1 MKYRVSEVSRMS
13 GATVRTLHHYD
24 ELGLV
29 SPSMRSDNGYRLYDD
44 GDLAQLQTVL
54 FYRELGF
61 GLSEIAE
68 LVTLPEFSRREALRE
83 QHALLS
89 EKRERVGRMLKAVE
103 AALIADQQ
111 GVTMSKEDLM
121 SPFGDFDP
129 KDHEEEARQRWGDT
143 DAYQESM
150 RRASGYTPSDWEGIQ
165 AEAEG
170 IAAAF
175 ARTKRMGTS
184 AEDEAAM
191 DIAERHRRHIDERFY
206 PCSPEMHDNL
216 GGMYVAD
223 HRFTEYWDKR
233 EAGLAE
239 YVRDAIAANTVRQS

>member
-1 MKYRVSEVSRMS
+1 MS
-13 GATVRTLHHYD
+13 GVTVRTLHHYD

-29 SPSMRSDNGYRLYDD
+29 SPSGRSEAGYRLYDD
-44 GDLAQLQTVL
+44 ADVAHLQTVL

-68 LVTLPEFSRREALRE
+68 IVTLPGYSRREALRE

-103 AALIADQQ
+103 TALIAAEQ
-111 GVTMSKEDLM
+111 GVTMSTEDLM

-129 KDHEEEARQRWGDT
+129 TDYEDEARERWGDT
-143 DAYQESM
+143 DAYKEST
-150 RRASGYTPSDWEGIQ
+150 RRASGYTQSDWEGIH

-170 IAAAF
+170 IAKAF
-175 ARTKRMGTS
+175 AQAKRTGAS
-184 AEDEAAM
+184 AQDEAAM
-191 DIAERHRRHIDERFY
+191 DVAERHRRHIDERFY

-216 GGMYVAD
+216 GEMYVAD

-239 YVRDAIAANTVRQS
+239 YVRDAIAANAVRQS